1 MVIFISIINKKLKI
15 KNMGGCGC
23 KNKSNNT
30 QQSVS
35 SQQPSQNQTLSQVQA
50 QQTQNASIQ
59 ESIRKVVEKY
69 YNKK

>member
-1 MVIFISIINKKLKI
+1 MS
-15 KNMGGCGC
+15 CGC
-23 KNKSNNT
+23 KNKSNIT

-35 SQQPSQNQTLSQVQA
+35 SQQSSQNQTLSQVQA
-50 QQTQNASIQ
+50 QQTQNTSIQ

>member
-1 MVIFISIINKKLKI
+1 
-15 KNMGGCGC
+15 MGGCGC

>member
-1 MVIFISIINKKLKI
+1 M
-15 KNMGGCGC
+15 GCGC
-23 KNKSNNT
+23 KNKG
-30 QQSVS
+30 
-35 SQQPSQNQTLSQVQA
+35 NQTQVPAQSTVQTPQQQTMIQA